1 MPSADAPSTRRTTA
15 RPPRSARRRRQRAE
29 RASSHS
35 PREHGDRRRRLERH
49 ARAARRKRQG
59 SLRGR
64 RRGGGGDG
72 AGRRWRRVVR
82 LQRAGACSEPSR
94 SISALSAE
102 RTCGTR
108 AETMRPGSHLGAL
121 LDRARGDAEPRRR
134 RRNTRRF
141 FCSSTIHP
149 TVRLVRLRDAPCARA
164 IRLTSAF
171 PAPPLRPVLKTRVRS
186 WTAGRG
192 HDFAVPATRDPI
204 PAPFAAG
211 RARIDPA
218 LAPGATATPSRA
230 WTRSSAGARRG
241 SAASPRS
248 RPRGVQEGRARCWR
262 RGRRALVRTGCAQ
275 ARRLRRRRARLRLAE
290 AARAGG
296 GGVLVVTRAAP
307 KPSRAKKNGAAKT
320 SRETRVATLYRA
332 AGATTPGGASARV
345 ARGRRVRRRSRRR
358 RRRRKRVA
366 RAPIA

>member
-1 MPSADAPSTRRTTA
+1 MEEDRIARVSIRRSKDASNSLSTADSRHGRSHCKLDATRAVSTCTSARHEHVSRSRSNVERLCPRVPRLTRARICRSIENNNNLPPRPRALGPRGHISSKIDPKQTVISFIFLKTICGTKKVLKTATSFAREKLDQDHLKKKEIPPSLGAAPPRGTTA

-82 LQRAGACSEPSR
+82 LQRAGACSEPSS

-164 IRLTSAF
+164 IRLTLCL
-171 PAPPLRPVLKTRVRS
+171 PT
-186 WTAGRG
+186 
-192 HDFAVPATRDPI
+192 
-204 PAPFAAG
+204 
-211 RARIDPA
+211 
-218 LAPGATATPSRA
+218 
-230 WTRSSAGARRG
+230 
-241 SAASPRS
+241 
-248 RPRGVQEGRARCWR
+248 RPRFV
-262 RGRRALVRTGCAQ
+262 
-275 ARRLRRRRARLRLAE
+275 
-290 AARAGG
+290 
-296 GGVLVVTRAAP
+296 
-307 KPSRAKKNGAAKT
+307 PS
-320 SRETRVATLYRA
+320 
-332 AGATTPGGASARV
+332 
-345 ARGRRVRRRSRRR
+345 
-358 RRRRKRVA
+358 
-366 RAPIA
+366 

>member
-82 LQRAGACSEPSR
+82 LQRAGACSEPSS

-164 IRLTSAF
+164 IRLTLC
-171 PAPPLRPVLKTRVRS
+171 PLT
-186 WTAGRG
+186 
-192 HDFAVPATRDPI
+192 
-204 PAPFAAG
+204 
-211 RARIDPA
+211 
-218 LAPGATATPSRA
+218 
-230 WTRSSAGARRG
+230 
-241 SAASPRS
+241 
-248 RPRGVQEGRARCWR
+248 RPRFV
-262 RGRRALVRTGCAQ
+262 
-275 ARRLRRRRARLRLAE
+275 
-290 AARAGG
+290 
-296 GGVLVVTRAAP
+296 
-307 KPSRAKKNGAAKT
+307 PS
-320 SRETRVATLYRA
+320 
-332 AGATTPGGASARV
+332 
-345 ARGRRVRRRSRRR
+345 
-358 RRRRKRVA
+358 
-366 RAPIA
+366 